1 MATLELET
9 YRNKGIN
16 AYLLALDADI
26 RSADYGKPATED
38 DTDRAHRSKAH
49 TIVIDLSSKPD
60 GGYKYKE
67 AIGHRTR
74 YGYLLIK
81 DGEIEADFDTESE
94 LRSALRQNNGI
105 KLPELEG
112 TEKQIA
118 WATQIR
124 DKFVADIGDRVTDW
138 SPQSAAYEL
147 MYQQSYA
154 KTWIDNRDRLS
165 VDKFMQ
171 RLTALEQEWVATEE
185 ALNLEDA
192 VAHEEYERLVT
203 RDDEV
208 LDEVDAYAI
217 VYDDR
222 IEVTANQPG
231 MGDSFPKGRKYVGS
245 QGDMRWEYTLE
256 RLDDIKRCHHI
267 DFILD
272 SKGNKV
278 SRDCDVS

>member
-208 LDEVDAYAI
+208 LDEVDAYAV

-231 MGDSFPKGRKYVGS
+231 MGDKIPKGRKYVGS
-245 QGDMRWEYTLE
+245 QGDMRWVYTLD
-256 RLDDIKRCHHI
+256 RLDDIKRCHPI